1 MVKLLGC
8 CLETE
13 VPLLVYEFIPNKN
26 LYRHLHVQN
35 NDFSLSW
42 ERRLW
47 IAIEVTEALS
57 YLHSKASIQI
67 YHRDIKSTNILNIL
81 IDEEYIAKISYFG
94 TLRAIAIN
102 QTHLTTQV
110 KVTLGYFVSE
120 YFRSGPYTEKSDK
133 SDVHGFSMTLV
144 ELMSGQNLVFST
156 SPTKTKSLA
165 MQLITLME
173 DRRLFDILDARIK

>member
-13 VPLLVYEFIPNKN
+13 VPLIVYEFIPNKN

-94 TLRAIAIN
+94 TSRAIAIN

-144 ELMSGQNLVFST
+144 ELMSG
-156 SPTKTKSLA
+156 
-165 MQLITLME
+165 
-173 DRRLFDILDARIK
+173 